1 MTKQPNKNLSRRDA
15 MKILAAAAGATVLA
29 NIPSRWS
36 KPGLEAG
43 VLPVHAQTSV
53 TPEPTRPS
61 EPHTLPADGIQIESF
76 CYPTDMIN
84 SVTISPADAGIL
96 LNYSISTTGGT
107 VNITAPAALNGSVMT
122 DATGTASLTITADDI
137 TGMGTIVIVWSFA
150 NSSEGT
156 GSSTQTIEAM
166 GC

>member
-1 MTKQPNKNLSRRDA
+1 MTDQVNKKLSRRDA
-15 MKILAAAAGATVLA
+15 MKILAASAGAIALA
-29 NIPSRWS
+29 NLPSQWS
-36 KPGLEAG
+36 KPGLEVG

-53 TPEPTRPS
+53 TPEL
-61 EPHTLPADGIQIESF
+61 HTLPADGVQIEGF
-76 CYPTDMIN
+76 CYPTDITN

-137 TGMGTIVIVWSFA
+137 TGMGTIVIVWTFA
-150 NSSEGT
+150 NSSYGT
-156 GSSTQTIEAM
+156 GSSTQTIEAQ

>member
-1 MTKQPNKNLSRRDA
+1 MTDQANKKLSRRDA
-15 MKILAAAAGATVLA
+15 MKILAASAGAIALA
-29 NIPSRWS
+29 NLPSQWS
-36 KPGLEAG
+36 KPGLEVG

-53 TPEPTRPS
+53 IPEPP
-61 EPHTLPADGIQIESF
+61 EPHTLPADGIQIEGF

-156 GSSTQTIEAM
+156 GSSSQTIVAQ

>member
-1 MTKQPNKNLSRRDA
+1 MTNPANQKLSRRDA

-29 NIPSRWS
+29 NLPSGWS

-43 VLPVHAQTSV
+43 VLPVHAQTSM
-53 TPEPTRPS
+53 TPEPTKPP
-61 EPHTLPADGIQIESF
+61 EPHTLPADGIQIEGF
-76 CYPTDMIN
+76 CYPTEMTN

-107 VNITAPAALNGSVMT
+107 VNITAPAVLNGSVMT
-122 DATGTASLTITADDI
+122 DATGTASVTITADDI

-150 NSSEGT
+150 NASEGT